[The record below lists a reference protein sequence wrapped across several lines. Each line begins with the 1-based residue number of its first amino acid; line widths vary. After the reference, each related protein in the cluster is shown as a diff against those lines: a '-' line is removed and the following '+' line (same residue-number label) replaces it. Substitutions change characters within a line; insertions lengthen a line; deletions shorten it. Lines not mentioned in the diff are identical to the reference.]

1 MQFKPPTTAK
11 HVPVPPK
18 AQYRHPADLVSIP
31 LQYYLIGADFRHFQ
45 TLVRRRSK
53 RVLPS
58 FRRAHFTLKGSSIPS
73 SVQDSHRRLQYS
85 FFVFCLFFK

>member
-31 LQYYLIGADFRHFQ
+31 LQY
-45 TLVRRRSK
+45 
-53 RVLPS
+53 
-58 FRRAHFTLKGSSIPS
+58 
-73 SVQDSHRRLQYS
+73 
-85 FFVFCLFFK
+85 